1 VPTRIRVRVYV
12 VDAHPLFREAVIEA
26 IRTHPEL
33 EFIGAATTGR
43 GALAGLRALRPDVA
57 VLEMQLPGLSGL
69 ELLRLTAADGA
80 LTRMVVL
87 SADLESERVY
97 AALGAGAA
105 GYLSKDID
113 PATLCDAI
121 VAVARGQV
129 VLSPAVQGSLA
140 DAIRHRETHD
150 DLLLTPRERE
160 ILALAAQGRT
170 TRQIAARVHV
180 QPATVKAHLHTVYR
194 KLGVSDRTSAVAS
207 ALRRDLLK

>member
-1 VPTRIRVRVYV
+1 
-12 VDAHPLFREAVIEA
+12 
-26 IRTHPEL
+26 
-33 EFIGAATTGR
+33 
-43 GALAGLRALRPDVA
+43 
-57 VLEMQLPGLSGL
+57 MQLPGLSGL

-140 DAIRHRETHD
+140 DAIRHRDTHD

-170 TRQIAARVHV
+170 TRQIAARVRV

-194 KLGVSDRTSAVAS
+194 K
-207 ALRRDLLK
+207 